1 MKNSENAARPASEIA
16 MLSGRHCR
24 LSGKD
29 AHARRNPPNNSSSTR
44 ILQVHHAPRQNGVTR
59 LVPTVRTAAHRWPNV
74 SFSEKR
80 DKISAA
86 PPLRGVPEELI
97 QENEC
102 QS

>member
-1 MKNSENAARPASEIA
+1 MKNSETAPRRASEIA

-59 LVPTVRTAAHRWPNV
+59 LVPTVRTAVGQECWLTIV
-74 SFSEKR
+74 SQEAYGGNRPSLHSRSFRS
-80 DKISAA
+80 
-86 PPLRGVPEELI
+86 PELSQLI
-97 QENEC
+97 
-102 QS
+102 